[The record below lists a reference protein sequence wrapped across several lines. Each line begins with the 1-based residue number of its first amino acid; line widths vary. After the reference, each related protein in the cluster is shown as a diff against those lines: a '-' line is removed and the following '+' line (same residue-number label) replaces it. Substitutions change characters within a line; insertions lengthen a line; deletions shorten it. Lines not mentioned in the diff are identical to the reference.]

1 MLEAIQS
8 KPTTSGMAANG
19 FDAARQAA
27 DETVARPRGLM
38 QANLKPATEA
48 FSKASNAAVQFGHGN
63 LEAVAQST
71 QIYLTGMQDLSRQ
84 YVTAVQGLMQHAL
97 EGSKAF
103 AGATSLKDAMVVQSD
118 LTRAS
123 VQLALGEG
131 AKLQHAALKL
141 TQRAC
146 APLTQ
151 RATAALEQTKL
162 SRAA

>member
-19 FDAARQAA
+19 LGAARQGS
-27 DETVARPRGLM
+27 DETAARTRGLT
-38 QANLKPATEA
+38 QNNPKPAAEA
-48 FSKASNAAVQFGHGN
+48 FSKTSNAAVQFGHGN

-84 YVTAVQGLMQHAL
+84 YVAAVQGLMQHVL
-97 EGSKAF
+97 EGTKAF
-103 AGATSLKDAMVVQSD
+103 AGTRSLKDAMAVQMN

-131 AKLQHAALKL
+131 AKLQQAALKL
-141 TQRAC
+141 TERAC

-151 RATAALEQTKL
+151 RATAALEQTKV
-162 SRAA
+162 SGAA